1 MSKKLNF
8 GPMDEKCFISRSE
21 LLQWINNLL
30 HVQVTKVEQLGSG
43 NIYCQLFDVIYPGK
57 IPLSKL
63 KWKAKHEY
71 EFTHNFKMLQKGFDS
86 VQVAKAIP
94 IEKLVK
100 VKYQDNLEFAQWMK
114 RFFELNCKDKGK
126 GYEAKKRRGFQE
138 PDLSF
143 CGGGVLPQYT
153 MIYGNFKDMERE
165 IAKQNEEEENEEE
178 EEEQQQQQQISQ
190 PNILGNQQSQT
201 NKQQNKSLQNL
212 DKENI
217 NNINIVPKKQLEPAL
232 QKFQKNNSD
241 FKSQLILS
249 NLAKQEHNL
258 IQQQVSPFNPVV
270 TPFLLNQPKKFIQ
283 EDSSQQQ
290 QSNNSNLECPFF
302 MNNNQLNKYPTLNF
316 QTNQSNLNLLK
327 QLESKD
333 ESTRNKTPTNS
344 DKIFKESD
352 SVLNSS
358 SSTSSLTDCKSH
370 TSSRLPL
377 FQIEQKLEQI
387 KNILNKQKIDSKLEK
402 EELIQ
407 ILNSIQTIIY

>member
-30 HVQVTKVEQLGSG
+30 QVQVTKVEQLGSG

-57 IPLSKL
+57 IPLNKL

-71 EFTHNFKMLQKGFDS
+71 EFTHNFKLLQKGFDS

-165 IAKQNEEEENEEE
+165 IAKQNEDEEN
-178 EEEQQQQQQISQ
+178 EEQQQQQSSQ
-190 PNILGNQQSQT
+190 PNALGNQQNQT
-201 NKQQNKSLQNL
+201 HKQENKNLQNL

-217 NNINIVPKKQLEPAL
+217 NSINIIPKKQLLEPAL
-232 QKFQKNNSD
+232 QKFQKSNSD
-241 FKSQLILS
+241 LKPLLSQQNS
-249 NLAKQEHNL
+249 AKQEYNL
-258 IQQQVSPFNPVV
+258 NQQQVSPFNPVV
-270 TPFLLNQPKKFIQ
+270 SSFLLNQPKKLNQ
-283 EDSSQQQ
+283 EDSTQ
-290 QSNNSNLECPFF
+290 QSSNNNSNLECPFF
-302 MNNNQLNKYPTLNF
+302 MNNNQFNKYPTLNF
-316 QTNQSNLNLLK
+316 QTNQSNITLLK

-333 ESTRNKTPTNS
+333 ESTKNKTPTNS

-358 SSTSSLTDCKSH
+358 SSTSSLTDSKSH
-370 TSSRLPL
+370 TSSRLAM
-377 FQIEQKLEQI
+377 FQTEQKLEQI
-387 KNILNKQKIDSKLEK
+387 KNILNKQKIDSKLDK
-402 EELIQ
+402 EELMQ